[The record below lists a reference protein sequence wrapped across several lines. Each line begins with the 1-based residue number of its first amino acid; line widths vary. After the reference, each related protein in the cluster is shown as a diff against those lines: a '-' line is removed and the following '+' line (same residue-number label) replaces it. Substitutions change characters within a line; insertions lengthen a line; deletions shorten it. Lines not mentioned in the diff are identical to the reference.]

1 MTNDQELFA
10 AIRALPH
17 MAITKADGEYRITY
31 RLASIALADQRQHS
45 ADWHRITPSGW
56 PSVAYYTNDRANV
69 LGTAK
74 SLSAQMVRLL
84 DRVTS
89 KEAGR

>member
-45 ADWHRITPSGW
+45 ADWHRDHAERA
-56 PSVAYYTNDRANV
+56 AYYTNDRADA

-89 KEAGR
+89 KEAGK